1 METHRYLSFVPE
13 NLSSVAGFIS
23 NAAPEINIPGTWF
36 QFVIILKDTHQLIGD
51 IGIHFLKTEP
61 QNKQVEIGYTICRSQ
76 KGNGF
81 ATEALVELINYL
93 FNTLNKHRI
102 SASVDPKN
110 NPSIQLIE
118 RLGFRKEAHFK
129 KSLYFKGEWVDDV
142 IYAMLAEEWISSPW
156 SKMDPDMK
164 VEISGNDGE
173 KGDTYYWKGNDK
185 VGEGTMEITDI
196 NENKIDI
203 LLTFKEPFEAESP
216 ISYKLTDENGKT
228 NVSWSMKGSMS
239 YPWNFFMLFMD
250 MEEAIGKDFENGLE
264 NLKKELK

>member
-1 METHRYLSFVPE
+1 MK
-13 NLSSVAGFIS
+13 A
-23 NAAPEINIPGTWF
+23 
-36 QFVIILKDTHQLIGD
+36 LKI
-51 IGIHFLKTEP
+51 IGIGILVIVSLFFIIPLFTA
-61 QNKQVEIGYTICRSQ
+61 NDYSVTRS
-76 KGNGF
+76 
-81 ATEALVELINYL
+81 V
-93 FNTLNKHRI
+93 
-102 SASVDPKN
+102 
-110 NPSIQLIE
+110 SIE
-118 RLGFRKEAHFK
+118 KD
-129 KSLYFKGEWVDDV
+129 KGEVHDFMKHFSNFDRW
-142 IYAMLAEEWISSPW
+142 SPW

-173 KGDTYYWKGNDK
+173 KGATYYWKGNDK

-196 NENKIDI
+196 NENEIDI

-216 ISYKLTDENGKT
+216 TSYKLTDENGKT